1 MLLSW
6 EVSHH
11 QKKVHRNRRQL
22 ANSPGTVTET
32 RVNVSFLTE
41 RTERG
46 SGGTSIEGQG
56 VPNVTRSM
64 PVCIM
69 ARWPTEERD
78 VVRFLHHW
86 QTPSRQANT
95 TAELFIVQQ
104 GCYPAE

>member
-46 SGGTSIEGQG
+46 SGDAPIEGQG
-56 VPNVTRSM
+56 TQTRR
-64 PVCIM
+64 
-69 ARWPTEERD
+69 ARCQFASLTGWPSEERED
-78 VVRFLHHW
+78 LVRLLHRW
-86 QTPSRQANT
+86 QIPSW
-95 TAELFIVQQ
+95 
-104 GCYPAE
+104 

>member
-6 EVSHH
+6 DVSHH
-11 QKKVHRNRRQL
+11 QKKVHRNLRLL

-46 SGGTSIEGQG
+46 SGGQSIEGQG
-56 VPNVTRSM
+56 VPNVPPFDADNAGRR
-64 PVCIM
+64 PGEN
-69 ARWPTEERD
+69 PG
-78 VVRFLHHW
+78 FW

-95 TAELFIVQQ
+95 TV
-104 GCYPAE
+104 GK